1 MPYLKLSAA
10 CLAYGH
16 VPLLD
21 HADFQLD
28 PGERVALIGRNGT
41 GKSSLLAA
49 MAAGTG
55 RGRLDDGEVWVQ
67 PGIRVGYVPQ
77 EPPFDPAMTVF
88 QAVVSG
94 MGETSALLAEYHDVS
109 HQLAEGVGD
118 HDALLARMDS
128 LQHELEARG
137 AWAYEA
143 QAERVIDRFGLDP
156 EASVGALSGGQ
167 KKRLALAQALAV
179 APEVLLLDEPTNH
192 LDIAAIEW
200 LENLLIESG
209 VTLFFITHDRS
220 FLDRVCTR
228 IVELDRGKLAS
239 FPGSFTQYQQRKE
252 AMLHEES
259 LANAR
264 ADKLLKEEEVWI
276 RKGVEARRTR
286 AVFRVQRLD
295 KLRAERQA
303 RRERMGKVNLQL
315 DSGDKSGKLVAELE
329 HVNKAYGERQ
339 IVRDF
344 SARIQR
350 GDKIGLIGPNGAGKT
365 TLLRLILGELQPDS
379 GIVRQGTKMEIA
391 YFDQFRTQLNPDST
405 LADVISPGS
414 DYVEIGGA
422 RKHVIG
428 YLEDFLFAP
437 ERARS
442 PVSSLSGGERNR
454 LLLARLFAKPANVLV
469 LDEPTNDLDIETL
482 ELLEELLQTY
492 EGTLFLVSHDRT
504 FLDNVVTQT
513 IAAEGEGGW
522 KEYAGGY
529 SDWAGYKASLAK
541 EAASKAKAEARPVA
555 KPAEVP
561 RAKADKLSWKEQR
574 ELEALPGKI
583 AALEGEQAELTK
595 LLEDP
600 AIYQRDV
607 RPRRR
612 RPNGWL
618 PSTMNSCSAWS
629 VGRPW
634 NPAPGDASSRL
645 ALPQGAFCPSASRAG
660 IGSSPRRWR
669 TASGVMLSSSPI
681 SLKSSGRAASSQ
693 PCEEWRASLTA
704 RMTFLTRG

>member
-1 MPYLKLSAA
+1 MPYLKLSDA

-49 MAAGTG
+49 MAAGSG
-55 RGRLDDGEVWVQ
+55 KGRLDDGEVWVQ

-77 EPPFDPAMTVF
+77 EPPFDPEMNVF

-94 MGETSALLAEYHDVS
+94 MGETSALLAEYHAVS
-109 HQLAEGVGD
+109 HQLAEGQGD
-118 HDALLARMDS
+118 HDALLARMDV

-156 EASVGALSGGQ
+156 EASVGSLSGGQ

-209 VTLFFITHDRS
+209 VSLFFITHDRS

-295 KLRAERQA
+295 KLRVERQA

-315 DSGDKSGKLVAELE
+315 DAGDKSGKLVAELE
-329 HVNKAYGERQ
+329 HVNKAFGTRQ

-344 SARIQR
+344 SSRIQR

-513 IAAEGEGGW
+513 IAAEGDGRW
-522 KEYAGGY
+522 HEYAGGY
-529 SDWAGYKASLAK
+529 SDWASYKAGVAREAVKTRSEAK
-541 EAASKAKAEARPVA
+541 PVA
-555 KPAEVP
+555 KAAEQ
-561 RAKADKLSWKEQR
+561 AKPKGDKLSWKEQR
-574 ELEALPGKI
+574 ELESLPEKI
-583 AALEGEQAELTK
+583 AALEGEQADLTK
-595 LLEDP
+595 RLEDP
-600 AIYQRDV
+600 SIYQTD
-607 RPRRR
+607 PQAAK
-612 RPNGWL
+612 N
-618 PSTMNSCSAWS
+618 A
-629 VGRPW
+629 
-634 NPAPGDASSRL
+634 AERL
-645 ALPQGAFCPSASRAG
+645 AAIDDELM
-660 IGSSPRRWR
+660 
-669 TASGVMLSSSPI
+669 VMLERWEALESRVA
-681 SLKSSGRAASSQ
+681 GGA
-693 PCEEWRASLTA
+693 
-704 RMTFLTRG
+704 

>member
-1 MPYLKLSAA
+1 MPYLKLSSA

-21 HADFQLD
+21 HADFLLD

-49 MAAGTG
+49 LAAGSG
-55 RGRLDDGEVWVQ
+55 RGKLDDGEVWVQ

-77 EPPFDPAMTVF
+77 EPPFDVEMTVF
-88 QAVVSG
+88 EAVTSG
-94 MGETSALLAEYHDVS
+94 MGEAAKLLAAYHEVS
-109 HQLAEGVGD
+109 HQMAEPDAD
-118 HDALLARMDS
+118 HDVLLARMET
-128 LQHELEARG
+128 LQHEMEACG

-143 QAERVIDRFGLDP
+143 QAERVIERFSLDP
-156 EASVGALSGGQ
+156 DALVGSLSGGQ

-200 LENLLIESG
+200 LENMLIETN

-220 FLDRVCTR
+220 FLDHVCTR
-228 IVELDRGKLAS
+228 IVELDRGKLVS
-239 FPGSFTQYQQRKE
+239 FPGSFKEYQQRKE
-252 AMLHEES
+252 ALLHEEG

-295 KLRAERQA
+295 QLRAERQA

-329 HVNKAYGERQ
+329 HVTKRYGGRV
-339 IVRDF
+339 IVGDF
-344 SARIQR
+344 STRIQR
-350 GDKIGLIGPNGAGKT
+350 GDKIGVIGPNGAGKT
-365 TLLRLILGELQPDS
+365 TLLRMILGELKPDE
-379 GIVRQGTKMEIA
+379 GVVRLGTKIDVA

-405 LADVISPGS
+405 LIDIISPGS
-414 DYVEIGGA
+414 DFVEIGGA

-482 ELLEELLQTY
+482 ELLEELLANY
-492 EGTLFLVSHDRT
+492 AGTLFLVSHDRT

-513 IAAEGEGGW
+513 IAAEGDGSW
-522 KEYAGGY
+522 YEYAGGY
-529 SDWAGYKASLAK
+529 SDWAAYKASVAK
-541 EAASKAKAEARPVA
+541 EAARQKQEARPA
-555 KPAEVP
+555 GKPAET
-561 RAKADKLSWKEQR
+561 AKPKVNKLSWKEQR
-574 ELEALPGKI
+574 ELETLPGKI
-583 AALEGEQAELTK
+583 AGLETEQVALGK
-595 LLEDP
+595 LLED
-600 AIYQRDV
+600 AALYQSD
-607 RPRRR
+607 
-612 RPNGWL
+612 
-618 PSTMNSCSAWS
+618 PSAAQQA
-629 VGRPW
+629 V
-634 NPAPGDASSRL
+634 ARL
-645 ALPQGAFCPSASRAG
+645 AAIDDELLECLERWEVLEARAG
-660 IGSSPRRWR
+660 DP
-669 TASGVMLSSSPI
+669 A
-681 SLKSSGRAASSQ
+681 
-693 PCEEWRASLTA
+693 
-704 RMTFLTRG
+704 